1 METTA
6 VHLIERQA
14 AEDTLAAALIRV
26 LIVDDEPLF
35 VEMVEAMLGAER
47 GIEVVGV
54 AADGDEG
61 VRLAAELGPDVIV
74 MDISMPGKNGIDA
87 TREIKAQDPKARI
100 LILTGGASAT
110 DIDEA
115 RVAGAAAYLTKDR
128 IAVDFV
134 TELRQLAKR

>member
-134 TELRQLAKR
+134 TELRQLATR

>member
-1 METTA
+1 
-6 VHLIERQA
+6 VHLIEHQA
-14 AEDTLAAALIRV
+14 AEATRAALIRV

-87 TREIKAQDPKARI
+87 TREIKAQDPTARI

-134 TELRQLAKR
+134 TELRQLAKRSPV